1 MPRAKQGNA
10 KVENTAKI
18 LGARFSDMCGLW
30 VNSKVYGWLKADV
43 ELSKHW
49 FVVLAPHS
57 LNDGLPRW
65 SQW

>member
-10 KVENTAKI
+10 KVANTAKI

-30 VNSKVYGWLKADV
+30 VNLKVYGWLKAVV
-43 ELSKHW
+43 ELSKHR

-65 SQW
+65 S